1 MVDSFAVILNKKK
14 RSKKKDVKI
23 ANVKHQEHMSKG
35 ERERS
40 VVRDGVS
47 SRSFQHRCVKWK
59 VMFIIILK

>member
-14 RSKKKDVKI
+14 KQKKDVKI